1 MEGSNVTSEPAFR
14 NAIVAPAVVCFRILM
29 PKFFMH
35 LRTSSGLL
43 RDEQGQELEN
53 LDEAHREATD
63 ALRLIVAIDPFCF
76 PDTCYEI
83 ESEDGQLRMLVAARE
98 ANPEA

>member
-1 MEGSNVTSEPAFR
+1 
-14 NAIVAPAVVCFRILM
+14 M
-29 PKFFMH
+29 PRFFMH
-35 LRTSSGLL
+35 LRTPSGLL
-43 RDEQGQELEN
+43 RDERGQELDSI
-53 LDEAHREATD
+53 DEAHREATD
-63 ALRLIVAIDPFCF
+63 AMRLVVAIDPSSF